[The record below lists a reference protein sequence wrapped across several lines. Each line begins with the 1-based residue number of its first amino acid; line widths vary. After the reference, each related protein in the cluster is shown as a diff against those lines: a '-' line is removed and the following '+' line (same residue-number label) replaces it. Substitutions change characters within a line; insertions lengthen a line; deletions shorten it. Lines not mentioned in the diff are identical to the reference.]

1 MYPTSPKAIW
11 PRSASSDALHA
22 PGDRTAWPVLFG
34 EEYSVGAVYQLPV
47 VLPPK
52 LGGLVVICMA
62 SISISITLKIAM
74 FLDEE

>member
-34 EEYSVGAVYQLPV
+34 EEYNAGTIYQLPV

-52 LGGLVVICMA
+52 LGDLVVICMA
-62 SISISITLKIAM
+62 SICISITLKMAM